1 MFNISIN
8 DLDKTIIGPGC
19 NKFVLETIGSPQM
32 RSHLA
37 QLGYTN
43 EFKVKLRF
51 NETLK
56 GTAEP
61 QHFLT
66 PGVDGTVGELIE
78 AVEKALKSKLSLEGR
93 VKLVPPPASDFEGD
107 DLSPLPAGFM
117 SQRNPELRLPPMNL
131 TRFFSHL
138 TQWVHSHGLTLDDV
152 SVSHGGSLLLLGLI
166 ETTDDI
172 DLTVSLEVFNKF
184 DNGRYEVKP
193 IGDNRYLIKV
203 GKRVDVHVSEL
214 NPLQLQSCLVKHPN
228 GIWYRNAQQTLIDYL
243 ALNREKD
250 QLKIQSLVKLCAQ
263 GSKDLTYRYGEGID
277 LNNFTMPES
286 VEDIPIVS
294 AYTIDKEGN
303 KVDVRDLPS
312 SLDYLIGSK
321 NTKPDE
327 LEKSKIRR
335 MYSTQQDPG
344 LNIAKNFLDQDIYD
358 LPTSMILTVKG
369 GKLHSESADVNLDSL
384 LLEDGLYLLNK
395 LDEVKMEQAQE
406 AFINNR
412 FKLNHDEDDE
422 E

>member
-51 NETLK
+51 NEILK
-56 GTAEP
+56 AGEAP

-66 PGVDGTVGELIE
+66 PGADGTVGELIE
-78 AVEKALKSKLSLEGR
+78 AVEKVLKSKLLLEGR
-93 VKLVPPPASDFEGD
+93 VQYVPGPASDFEGNE
-107 DLSPLPAGFM
+107 LTPYPVGFAGR
-117 SQRNPELRLPPMNL
+117 RNPELRLPPMNL
-131 TRFFSHL
+131 TQFFCHL

-184 DNGRYEVKP
+184 DNGRYEVKS

-203 GKRVDVHVSEL
+203 GKRVDVHVSEIH
-214 NPLQLQSCLVKHPN
+214 PLQLQSCLVKHPN

-250 QLKIQSLVKLCAQ
+250 QLKIQSLVKLCVQ

-294 AYTIDKEGN
+294 AYAIDKEGN
-303 KVDVRDLPS
+303 KIDVRDLPDVIEEM
-312 SLDYLIGSK
+312 L
-321 NTKPDE
+321 KPKQGI
-327 LEKSKIRR
+327 LRRTFRKIKVDCGVIV
-335 MYSTQQDPG
+335 SDTDNQDVG
-344 LNIAKNFLDQDIYD
+344 MKVD
-358 LPTSMILTVKG
+358 
-369 GKLHSESADVNLDSL
+369 LDSG
-384 LLEDGLYLLNK
+384 EY
-395 LDEVKMEQAQE
+395 
-406 AFINNR
+406 IW
-412 FKLNHDEDDE
+412 DDSGARRGSWVRSVE
-422 E
+422 